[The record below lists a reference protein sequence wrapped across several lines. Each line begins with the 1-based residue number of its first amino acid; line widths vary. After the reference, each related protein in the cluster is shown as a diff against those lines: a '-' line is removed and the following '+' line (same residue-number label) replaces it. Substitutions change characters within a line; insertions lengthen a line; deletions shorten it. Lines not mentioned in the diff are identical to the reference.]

1 MKLTSTIEDLAAEAQ
16 KLGAT
21 KFIAKFGNAEK
32 VFNDL
37 SNAIKK
43 GKRLLWKVPIKKI
56 INK

>member
-43 GKRLLWKVPIKKI
+43 GKRLL
-56 INK
+56 